1 MRDHVRLLG
10 ILNIV
15 MGCLVALV
23 GIVIFVILGGAAGAI
38 STHQFPTDYNTQ
50 AALPIIA
57 LVGICVAVFFLILA
71 APSIIGGWGLLKFRP
86 WARILVII
94 ISIFHLFSFPFGT
107 ALGVYGLWVLLGEE
121 GRRIFE
127 GPPYP
132 YIPPPPY
139 PAPAPPPNPAATYPP
154 PPPPAV

>member
-15 MGCLVALV
+15 MGCLVALIGV
-23 GIVIFVILGGAAGAI
+23 VIFVILGGAAGAI
-38 STHQFPTDYNTQ
+38 STQQIPTDTQ

-57 LVGICVAVFFLILA
+57 LVGVCVGVFFLVLA

-94 ISIFHLFSFPFGT
+94 VSIFHLFSFPFGT
-107 ALGVYGLWVLLGEE
+107 ALGVYGLWVLLSEE

-127 GPPYP
+127 GPAYQGYVPL
-132 YIPPPPY
+132 PPY
-139 PAPAPPPNPAATYPP
+139 PAQTPPPNPAATYPP
-154 PPPPAV
+154 QPPTGV